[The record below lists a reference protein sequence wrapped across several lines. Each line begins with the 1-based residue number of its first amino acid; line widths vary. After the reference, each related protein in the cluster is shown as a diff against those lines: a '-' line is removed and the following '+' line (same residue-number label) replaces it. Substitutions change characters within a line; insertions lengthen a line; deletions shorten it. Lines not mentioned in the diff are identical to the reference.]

1 MQCFVMLGLL
11 ATLQHPAELN
21 NRDPL
26 ASAIG
31 GCQVW
36 QSGKSELIGQVEH
49 RSAIRD
55 GWPIDNKR
63 RDWRW
68 QDTAGIYWRYN
79 F

>member
-1 MQCFVMLGLL
+1 MLKCFIELGLL
-11 ATLQHPAELN
+11 ATLQHPAELV

-26 ASAIG
+26 ASAIF
-31 GCQVW
+31 GCDV
-36 QSGKSELIGQVEH
+36 SPAITLKLEH

-55 GWPIDNKR
+55 GWPIDNNN

-68 QDTAGIYWRYN
+68 QDTAGIYYRFN